1 MSSSIRV
8 ITVTDGVARIDW
20 DDRATTDDLR
30 REVASALVEHVRV
43 EALVGL
49 EDREAQRSATW
60 AGLLKEGVSRG
71 LTLDGEVTDRVVYA
85 RVRDDRPVDHPEG
98 FRSLLNS
105 FLPRKRAISQM
116 LVRVPRG
123 RARASA
129 RSPACGGGRS

>member
-8 ITVTDGVARIDW
+8 ITVTDGVARIEW
-20 DDRATTDDLR
+20 DDRTTTDDLR

-43 EALVGL
+43 EALIGL

-71 LTLDGEVTDRVVYA
+71 LTVDGEVADRVVYA
-85 RVRDDRPVDHPEG
+85 RVRDDRPGDHPAG

-105 FLPRKRAISQM
+105 FLPRKRAIAQM
-116 LVRVPRG
+116 LAAG
-123 RARASA
+123 
-129 RSPACGGGRS
+129 